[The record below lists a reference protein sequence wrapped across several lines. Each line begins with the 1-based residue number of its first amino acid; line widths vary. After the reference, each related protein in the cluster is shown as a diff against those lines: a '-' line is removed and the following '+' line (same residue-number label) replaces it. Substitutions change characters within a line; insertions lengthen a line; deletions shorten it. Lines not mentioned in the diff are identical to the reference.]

1 MKIAVI
7 GGTGF
12 VGSYL
17 VEELLHQG
25 HQPRLLVRPGS
36 GSKVVHGDQ
45 CEQVTGDVGDAVALR
60 KTLQGCDGVIYTIG
74 ILREFPNKGITFEA
88 LQFEGAARTVDLA
101 VKENVKRFILMSANG
116 VKPQGTPYQTTKYR
130 AEQHL
135 QKSGLQWTIFR
146 PSVIFGDPKGKME
159 FCTQLQQQLID
170 LPLPAPLF
178 YDGLLPL
185 HPGSF
190 ELAPVHIQDVATV
203 FIKSLTMPETVNHV
217 YSLCGPDRVD
227 WKTALQTIA
236 HASGKQ
242 KWAIPAPA
250 LVVKS
255 VAALLDRFEFFPL
268 SKDQLTMLMEGN
280 TCEASGVFELF
291 QITPTPFN
299 EAALTYLS
307 GD

>member
-1 MKIAVI
+1 MKIALI

-17 VEELLHQG
+17 VEELLRQG
-25 HQPRLLVRPGS
+25 HQPKLLVRPGS
-36 GSKVVHGDQ
+36 ASKVVHADQ
-45 CEQVTGDVGDAVALR
+45 CEQITGDVGDAVALR
-60 KTLQGCDGVIYTIG
+60 RTLQGCDGVIYTIG
-74 ILREFPNKGITFEA
+74 ILREFKNKGITFEA
-88 LQFEGAARTVDLA
+88 LQFEGAARTMDLA
-101 VKENVKRFILMSANG
+101 VEENVNRFILMSANG
-116 VKPQGTPYQTTKYR
+116 VKPEATPYQTTKYR

-135 QKSGLQWTIFR
+135 QQSGLQWTIFR

-159 FCTQLQQQLID
+159 FCTQLQEQLVN

-178 YDGLLPL
+178 YDGLLPF

-190 ELAPVHIQDVATV
+190 QLAPVHIQDVATV
-203 FIKSLTMPETVNHV
+203 FVKSLTMPEAVNQI

-227 WKTALQTIA
+227 WKTALQIIA

-242 KWAIPAPA
+242 KWTVPAPA

-268 SKDQLTMLMEGN
+268 SKDQLIMLMEGN
-280 TCEASGVFELF
+280 ICESSDVFDQF
-291 QITPTPFN
+291 QINPTPFN
-299 EAALTYLS
+299 EAALSYLS
-307 GD
+307 D